1 MASRPFTQFLV
12 KMVTLPT
19 EVYDRQKWL
28 LFQSLYAAE
37 RELYLMEV
45 EEVPMPFLNYR
56 ITNEIELPLQGK
68 QNLPNV
74 LSAVKY
80 Y

>member
-1 MASRPFTQFLV
+1 
-12 KMVTLPT
+12 MVTLPGGL
-19 EVYDRQKWL
+19 YDIQRWL
-28 LFQSLYAAE
+28 LFLLSLYFAQ

-56 ITNEIELPLQGK
+56 ITDEMEFPLQSK

-74 LSAVKY
+74 LI
-80 Y
+80 